1 MRRLNRKSTNS
12 LLGGFQPDLWLSQ
25 QISRPAYR
33 LQSDSFGEL
42 PPGPC
47 FCYAK
52 VPVQDVQ
59 RSQALVSAGFSV
71 VETLVTYQKQPDRD
85 GVIVPGLREARAG
98 DSKRVQEIAG
108 GAFRFSRFHVDPG
121 FGPAIANRIKAAWA
135 RNFFQGQ
142 RGHRMLVTEEQG
154 TPAGFILL
162 VEGTEVSAVDLIAVD
177 PAFQGKGLGAALL
190 LAAETK
196 GRRMTAGTQK
206 TNSPSCRM
214 YEKCGYTAGPRELV
228 FHLHR

>member
-25 QISRPAYR
+25 IIGRPVYR
-33 LQSDSFGEL
+33 VPPDSTGDL
-42 PPGPC
+42 PPSPC

-59 RSQALVSAGFSV
+59 RSQALASAGFLL
-71 VETLVTYQKQPDRD
+71 VETLVTYQKQPSKDAGIDPR
-85 GVIVPGLREARAG
+85 LREARSG
-98 DSKRVQEIAG
+98 DNKRVQQIAG
-108 GAFRFSRFHVDPG
+108 CAFRFSRFHLDSG
-121 FGPAIANRIKAAWA
+121 IGPATANRIKAAWA
-135 RNFFQGQ
+135 GNYFQGQ
-142 RGHRMLVTEEQG
+142 RGHRMLVAEEQG
-154 TPAGFILL
+154 CLAGFILL
-162 VEGTEVSAVDLIAVD
+162 VEGPKFTAVDLIAVD

-196 GRRMTAGTQK
+196 ERRMTAGTQK
-206 TNSPSCRM
+206 TNLPSCRM

>member
-25 QISRPAYR
+25 QIGRPAYR
-33 LQSDSFGEL
+33 MPPDSTDDL

-59 RSQALVSAGFSV
+59 RSQALASAGFLL
-71 VETLVTYQKQPDRD
+71 VETLVTYQKQPSKD
-85 GVIVPGLREARAG
+85 GVIDPRLREARVG

-108 GAFRFSRFHVDPG
+108 GAFRFSRFHVDAG
-121 FGPAIANRIKAAWA
+121 FGPPIANRIKAAWA
-135 RNFFQGQ
+135 GNYFQGQ
-142 RGHRMLVTEEQG
+142 RGHRMLVAEEQG
-154 TPAGFILL
+154 SLAGFILL
-162 VEGTEVSAVDLIAVD
+162 VEGPKVTAVDLIAVD
-177 PAFQGKGLGAALL
+177 PAFQGRGLGAALL

-206 TNSPSCRM
+206 TNLPSCRM
-214 YEKCGYTAGPRELV
+214 YEKCGYTAGLRELV